1 MLIDFFVTV
10 TYYLV
15 IISWILFFIM
25 QNVWKKQNDDF
36 LNFLNNNREEIM
48 NDVSCEFMGFT
59 YTKETRV
66 IRFTCCIS
74 VVILTLCRSSAIV
87 PSDRSGATKLL
98 CILMT
103 LFGGWWGIP
112 WGSIRTV
119 QTFSQIA
126 KATEITLYD
135 AYTRGV
141 I

>member
-1 MLIDFFVTV
+1 MIFFTNI
-10 TYYLV
+10 LPF
-15 IISWILFFIM
+15 IIIAASWITHCVMGMI
-25 QNVWKKQNDDF
+25 WKKRDKKFISF
-36 LNFLNNNREEIM
+36 LTENAHTILNGG
-48 NDVSCEFMGFT
+48 SCEFMGFT

-66 IRFTCCIS
+66 VRFTCCIS

-112 WGSIRTV
+112 WGPIRTV

>member
-1 MLIDFFVTV
+1 MIFFTNI
-10 TYYLV
+10 LP
-15 IISWILFFIM
+15 IIIVAASWITHCVMGMI
-25 QNVWKKQNDDF
+25 WKKRDKKFISF
-36 LNFLNNNREEIM
+36 LTENAHTILNGG
-48 NDVSCEFMGFT
+48 SCEFMGFT

-66 IRFTCCIS
+66 VRFTCCIS

-112 WGSIRTV
+112 WGPIRTV

>member
-1 MLIDFFVTV
+1 MIFFTNI
-10 TYYLV
+10 LPF
-15 IISWILFFIM
+15 IIIAASWITHCVMGMI
-25 QNVWKKQNDDF
+25 WKKRDKKFIAF
-36 LNFLNNNREEIM
+36 LTENAHTILNGG
-48 NDVSCEFMGFT
+48 SCEFMGFT

-66 IRFTCCIS
+66 VRFTCCIS

-112 WGSIRTV
+112 WGPIRTV

>member
-1 MLIDFFVTV
+1 MFIEFFFTI
-10 TYYLV
+10 TDYLV
-15 IISWILFFIM
+15 IISWILFPIM
-25 QNVWKKQNDDF
+25 QIVCKKQNDDF

-48 NDVSCEFMGFT
+48 NGGNCEFMGFT

-66 IRFTCCIS
+66 VRFTCCIS

-87 PSDRSGATKLL
+87 PSDRSGATQLL

-112 WGSIRTV
+112 WGPIRTV